1 MLFRSG
7 LGFLLAFDLPTPQ
20 LRDEFNKRALRR
32 GVFGSYTGARS
43 VRLRPHL
50 ITTPAHVDEAMDVF
64 AAVAAEMAG

>member
-1 MLFRSG
+1 MLFRS
-7 LGFLLAFDLPTPQ
+7 
-20 LRDEFNKRALRR
+20 FNKRALRR